1 QAGHAMLATIR
12 DRVRKR
18 NGAGLERATI
28 LEAKRSAAFDTD
40 FGGGSFA
47 DRLVGLVDDA
57 LAANRGPR
65 GMKLLIDFGS
75 NRGVDVIEDEI
86 GRRHPLRMPN
96 PSSPRSIVMVV
107 YPGVQLLDVV
117 GPLEVFAAADE
128 AVAPGANAARA
139 YALTIVGSEPGAARA
154 SSGLSIGVDRAYE
167 DLPSEIDTL
176 IVAGGH
182 GTARAFVDPRV
193 VEAVRAGAARARR
206 TCSVC
211 TGAFVLA
218 AAGLLDGRRAT
229 THWGSAP
236 ALARLFPTVDVD
248 PDPIFVRDGDVWTS
262 AGVTA
267 GMDLAL
273 ALVED
278 DLGRELALEVSRR
291 MVFFLKRPGGQS
303 QFSAQLEGQ
312 VPDRDPLR
320 ALQTFIVEHPAE
332 DHAVER
338 LAARVSMSPR
348 NFSRVF
354 AKQVGQSPGRF
365 VERVRVEAARR
376 RLEETVGTVDAV
388 ASDVGFGTAETMRR
402 AFLRQIGV
410 GPAAYRERFNGTP

>member
-1 QAGHAMLATIR
+1 
-12 DRVRKR
+12 
-18 NGAGLERATI
+18 
-28 LEAKRSAAFDTD
+28 
-40 FGGGSFA
+40 
-47 DRLVGLVDDA
+47 
-57 LAANRGPR
+57 
-65 GMKLLIDFGS
+65 
-75 NRGVDVIEDEI
+75 
-86 GRRHPLRMPN
+86 
-96 PSSPRSIVMVV
+96 MVA

-117 GPLEVFAAADE
+117 GPLEVFAAASE
-128 AVAPGANAARA
+128 AVGAPGREALARG
-139 YALTIVGSEPGAARA
+139 YEITIVGSAPGTVRA
-154 SSGLSIGVDRAYE
+154 SSGLAIGVDRAYE
-167 DLPSEIDTL
+167 DLPEELDTL

-182 GTARAFVDPRV
+182 GSARAFVEPRILA
-193 VEAVRAGAARARR
+193 AVRAGAARARR

-229 THWGSAP
+229 THWGSADD
-236 ALARLFPTVDVD
+236 LARLFPEVDVD

-278 DLGRELALEVSRR
+278 DLGRDLALEVSRR

-303 QFSAQLEGQ
+303 QFSAQLAGQ
-312 VPDRDPLR
+312 AADRDPLR
-320 ALQTFIVEHPAE
+320 ELQTWIVEHPAE

-338 LAARVSMSPR
+338 LASRVSMSPR

-354 AKQVGQSPGRF
+354 AKQVGLSPGRF

-376 RLEETVGTVDAV
+376 RLEDSPGSVDTV

-410 GPAAYRERFNGTP
+410 GPSAYRERFNSAP